1 MSRFHTLKAGL
12 LALLIVAG
20 FTVQG
25 KPAHAAETETIIVAG
40 GCFWCVESDFERVT
54 GVIDV
59 ISGYAS
65 GTLLDATYT
74 KDTNKRSGRYEA
86 VQIKFDPNLVT
97 RAQLYHLYFRSIDPT
112 DAGGQFCDRGETYR
126 TAIFVQDDAQSKEAV
141 AAKHE
146 AQSALGRDIVTR
158 VIRAKTFS
166 KAQSHHQD
174 YYKGSNLVVTRFGTI
189 KQSDAYKRYRKGCGR
204 DARVQQLWGKNAPF
218 VSH

>member
-20 FTVQG
+20 FTVQS

-86 VQIKFDPNLVT
+86 VQIKFDPDLVT

-158 VIRAKTFS
+158 VIRAKTFN